1 MPGRMICDEHY
12 KYTCYLEPDSEELFD
27 LSNDRLEKRNLA
39 RLPEYAQI
47 LEQYRE
53 KLKKHVEETGDD
65 FFRLACS
72 DASAYRKHPLGF
84 GHHEGLSAV
93 EVYSQSLKKS

>member
-1 MPGRMICDEHY
+1 MIAPEL
-12 KYTCYLEPDSEELFD
+12 LEQKNKERKNAMEGQMSLFD
-27 LSNDRLEKRNLA
+27 FAD
-39 RLPEYAQI
+39 
-47 LEQYRE
+47 
-53 KLKKHVEETGDD
+53 EETKDD

>member
-1 MPGRMICDEHY
+1 MTVQTMPMWH
-12 KYTCYLEPDSEELFD
+12 
-27 LSNDRLEKRNLA
+27 LS
-39 RLPEYAQI
+39 